1 MSHIKIFKTVIV
13 ICWVCCLQ
21 PAFSGPLHGGIYET
35 TSERLPVF
43 DTIMNRVWQQT
54 KTGAASSTTVYNL
67 LRSIQPNGKWN
78 DVDYT
83 DRTIAKWKPAA
94 HLERLRVLVNAY
106 VAEGTMYGDSL
117 FNAIQHAFEYW
128 YNADPKSA
136 NWWHNEIG
144 TPQYLGELLIGMRYA
159 KKQIPQ
165 SLEDSLIQRM
175 KRGDVFKQTGAN
187 KTDVA
192 LHYFYRALLT
202 SDTALL
208 SLAASQIFQP
218 LTLVHYKEG
227 LQYDYSYLQ
236 HGPQLQI
243 SSYGNVFLTG
253 IVGMAYYVQ
262 GTSYALDK
270 QKLGLL
276 SGYYRNTYLKAIRG
290 AWSDFNIEGRGIS
303 RKNVLYKHGEE
314 KRLALMTE
322 IDPLHSEDWNAAAQR
337 TSGAKPASFAVT
349 AFDRHFWIGDYTIHL
364 RPQYSFNVR
373 MVSKRTSRCETGNL
387 ENLLGRYLSDGSTNI
402 QRSGSEYYNIMPV
415 WEWDKIPGVTSRDY
429 ANDRPTTV
437 QWGEQG
443 STAFAGGVSDGEYTA
458 SAYVQHYDSVQLK
471 KSWFLFDREIVCLG
485 TGIRSD
491 ANEPVTT
498 TVNQCWLHG
507 DVSTSDKKQK
517 TLTKEQVAISSKEA
531 AWVWHDSIGYYFPQ
545 GGDLRISSAV
555 QTGSWNKI
563 NNSLPD
569 EPQSGGVFKLWF
581 DHGAKPTNA
590 SYVYVVLPAVNDV
603 AEMKKYN
610 GKQVHVIANNDSMQA
625 VQHAG
630 LDIIQIVFYKAG
642 KVEVVGSSFSVD
654 KPCIMMIRNASKSN
668 STIYVSDPTQSD
680 GTVNIT
686 VQNIKTGKQK
696 SLHVDFPKNEMAG
709 STVFATFNND
719 VN

>member
-1 MSHIKIFKTVIV
+1 MMHIKILKTVIF

-21 PAFSGPLHGGIYET
+21 PAFSRPLYGGIYERT
-35 TSERLPVF
+35 AERLPVF

-54 KTGAASSTTVYNL
+54 KTGVPRSTTVYNL

-94 HLERLRVLVNAY
+94 HLEHLRVLVNAY
-106 VAEGTMYGDSL
+106 VAEGAMYGDSL
-117 FNAIQHAFEYW
+117 YNAIQHAFEYW
-128 YNADPKSA
+128 YSVDPKSA

-144 TPQYLGELLIGMRYA
+144 APQDLGELLIGMRYA

-165 SLEDSLIQRM
+165 SLEDSLLQRM

-202 SDTALL
+202 SDTALF
-208 SLAASQIFQP
+208 SLAVSQIFEP

-253 IVGMAYYVQ
+253 IVGMAYYVH
-262 GTSYALDK
+262 GTIYALDE
-270 QKLGLL
+270 QKLALL

-303 RKNVLYKHGEE
+303 RKNALDKHGEE
-314 KRLALMTE
+314 KRLPLMNQ

-337 TSGAKPASFAVT
+337 TSGVKSASFDVP
-349 AFDRHFWIGDYTIHL
+349 AFDRHFWIGDYTLHL

-373 MVSKRTSRCETGNL
+373 MVSTRTKRCEAGNL
-387 ENLLGRYLSDGSTNI
+387 ENLLGRYLSDGSTNL

-429 ANDRPTTV
+429 VNDRPTTV

-443 STAFAGGVSDGEYTA
+443 STAFAGGVSDGVYTA

-485 TGIRSD
+485 AGIRSEAD
-491 ANEPVTT
+491 EQVTT
-498 TVNQCWLHG
+498 TINQCWLRG
-507 DVSTSDKKQK
+507 DVFTSDKKQK
-517 TLTKEQVAISSKEA
+517 TLKKEQVAISSKEA

-545 GGDLRISSAV
+545 GGDMRISNAV
-555 QTGSWNKI
+555 QSGNWNKI
-563 NNSLPD
+563 NNSFSD
-569 EPQSGGVFKLWF
+569 ELLSGKVFKLWF
-581 DHGAKPTNA
+581 NHGAKPQNA
-590 SYVYVVLPAVNDV
+590 SYSYIVLPAVNNV
-603 AEMKKYN
+603 AEMKKYDA
-610 GKQVHVIANNDSMQA
+610 KQIHVIANNDSVQA
-625 VQHAG
+625 VQHEG
-630 LDIIQIVFYKAG
+630 LGVIQIVFYKAG
-642 KVEVVGSSFSVD
+642 KVDVSGFSFSVD
-654 KPCIMMIRNASKSN
+654 KSCIAMIRNAGESN
-668 STIYVSDPTQSD
+668 ATIYVADPTQLED
-680 GTVNIT
+680 AVNIT
-686 VQNIKTGKQK
+686 VRNIKTGKQK
-696 SLHVDFPKNEMAG
+696 ILHVDLPIKEMAG
-709 STVFATFNND
+709 STVSAAFNNI
-719 VN
+719 N